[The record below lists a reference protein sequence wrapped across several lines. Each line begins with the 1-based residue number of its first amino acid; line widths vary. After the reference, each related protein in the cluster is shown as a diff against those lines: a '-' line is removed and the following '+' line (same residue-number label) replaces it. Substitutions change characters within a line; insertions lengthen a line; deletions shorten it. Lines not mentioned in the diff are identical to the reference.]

1 MAKELT
7 VKQREQDT
15 TILQMKEVKLKFETE
30 LNQMQ
35 AASKQT
41 CVDLW
46 KKDAIMTRIQSE
58 NEALVAENR

>member
-1 MAKELT
+1 
-7 VKQREQDT
+7 
-15 TILQMKEVKLKFETE
+15 MKEVKLKFETE

>member
-1 MAKELT
+1 
-7 VKQREQDT
+7 
-15 TILQMKEVKLKFETE
+15 MKEVKLKFETE

-58 NEALVAENR
+58 NEALVAENRRLKGVNTINDSIL